1 MDCAYHP
8 GKEAAVACVSCG
20 KLICLECKT
29 ELGGKNYCPPCANEI
44 FVGKKP
50 AEVVETPAPVAET
63 PTGAAK
69 KSADVSQAPAKAR
82 RTQAGV
88 RTMPAGAT
96 KAAENEAP
104 EEMPSGGRISGAWW
118 LMPIF
123 LTWVGGLVAWLVNK
137 DKDSKRAKS
146 MLIWGIVLSFVYP
159 IIWIIGI
166 WVVAL
171 VLGGT
176 VTLTA
181 P

>member
-8 GKEAAVACVSCG
+8 GKEAAVACVNCG

-29 ELGGKNYCPPCANEI
+29 ELGGKNYCSPCANEI
-44 FVGKKP
+44 FVDKKP
-50 AEVVETPAPVAET
+50 AEVVETPP
-63 PTGAAK
+63 GAAK
-69 KSADVSQAPAKAR
+69 KSADDPQAPARAG
-82 RTQAGV
+82 RTPAGV
-88 RTMPAGAT
+88 RKMPAGAT
-96 KAAENEAP
+96 KATDDVAREKT
-104 EEMPSGGRISGAWW
+104 PSGERISGAWW

-137 DKDSKRAKS
+137 DKDPKRAKS
-146 MLIWGIVLSFVYP
+146 MLIWGIVLTFVYP
-159 IIWIIGI
+159 IIWLLGI
-166 WVVAL
+166 WIVAL

>member
-8 GKEAAVACVSCG
+8 GREAAVACINCG

-29 ELGGKNYCPPCANEI
+29 ELGGKNYCSPCANVI
-44 FVGKKP
+44 FVSTKT
-50 AEVVETPAPVAET
+50 AEAIETPAPVAEM
-63 PTGAAK
+63 PAGAAK
-69 KSADVSQAPAKAR
+69 QSADVTQAPAKAR

-88 RTMPAGAT
+88 RKMPAGAT
-96 KAAENEAP
+96 KTADDVAT
-104 EEMPSGGRISGAWW
+104 EEMPSGGRVSGAWW

-123 LTWVGGLVAWLVNK
+123 LTWVGGLIAWLVTK
-137 DKDSKRAKS
+137 DRDPKRAKS
-146 MLIWGIVLSFVYP
+146 MLIWGIVLSFLYP
-159 IIWIIGI
+159 IIWFLVI
-166 WVVAL
+166 WILAL